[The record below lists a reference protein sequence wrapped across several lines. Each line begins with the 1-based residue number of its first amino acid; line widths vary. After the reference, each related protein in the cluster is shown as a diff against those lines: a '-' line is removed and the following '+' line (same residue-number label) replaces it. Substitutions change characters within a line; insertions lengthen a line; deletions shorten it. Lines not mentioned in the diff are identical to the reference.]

1 MQKLIIPIVSLAV
14 LAACGETTTQRTAT
28 GATGG
33 AVAGAVVGGPVG
45 AVVGAGVGAVAGANR
60 EKIDEG
66 TDKATDA
73 TKEKVA
79 EATDSDK
86 SGAKTTRMRSADR
99 IGPTNAQV
107 ESAQTALHKMDLYE
121 GKIDG
126 IYGPQTI
133 KAVRQFQSVHGL
145 AQTGTLNG
153 KTREELQQQAS
164 AAGTMGNSGSND
176 PSSTPSNMRSSEPEA
191 PDTQNREQ
199 QETPAATQNPTTPS
213 Q

>member
-14 LAACGETTTQRTAT
+14 LAACGETTTQRTTT

-79 EATDSDK
+79 EATDSNK
-86 SGAKTTRMRSADR
+86 SDAKSTRMRSADR
-99 IGPTNAQV
+99 TGPTNAQV
-107 ESAQTALHKMDLYE
+107 ERAQTALRKIELYD
-121 GKIDG
+121 GKVDG

-164 AAGTMGNSGSND
+164 AADKTESDETTQPATSPSGMQSTEPQTND
-176 PSSTPSNMRSSEPEA
+176 PQAREPQAAPS
-191 PDTQNREQ
+191 D
-199 QETPAATQNPTTPS
+199 TQNPTTRS